1 MNTRIV
7 TATALATSLLLLG
20 LGTPRPVQAED
31 AKAPY
36 PTMAPLDRYLIADRD
51 AEIALAKSAAPAAI
65 SSDAEVLV
73 LGKDGYYTAIEGKNG
88 FTCLVERA
96 WMSPIESPEFWNP
109 RMRGPICYNPSA
121 TRSILP
127 YTIYRTKLALA
138 GLSKEMMVER
148 IKAALA
154 SNRLPVPEPGAMS
167 YMMSKDGYLGDE
179 VQHWHPHLMFHV
191 PTSNGAGWGADVDGS
206 PVLLDD
212 RFPQGPE
219 PETVFMVTVGHW
231 SDGTPFDESAAH
243 QH

>member
-7 TATALATSLLLLG
+7 TAITLVMSYLILG
-20 LGTPRPVQAED
+20 IGVSRPAHAED
-31 AKAPY
+31 AKALY
-36 PTMAPLDRYLIADRD
+36 PTMAPIDRYLIADRD
-51 AEIALAKSAAPAAI
+51 AEIALAKSAAPTAI
-65 SSDAEVLV
+65 SSDAEILV
-73 LGKDGYYTAIEGKNG
+73 MGKDGYRTAIEGKNG
-88 FTCLVERA
+88 FTCLVERS
-96 WMSPIESPEFWNP
+96 WMSPIDNPEFWNP
-109 RMRGPICYNPSA
+109 RMRGPVCYNPSA

-138 GLSKEMMVER
+138 GFTKAKMVES

-167 YMMSKDGYLGDE
+167 YMMSKDGYLGDD

-191 PTSNGAGWGADVDGS
+191 PTANAASWGANVDGS

-219 PETVFMVTVGHW
+219 PETVFLVPVGHW
-231 SDGTPFDESAAH
+231 SDGTPVDQSSAH